1 MAYSEAQK
9 RASRKY
15 NENNYDRLYITIGK
29 GKKDIIKKKAEDQGM
44 SLNEYV
50 VKLIEKSL
58 ETC

>member
-50 VKLIEKSL
+50 VKLI
-58 ETC
+58 